1 MVLVL
6 INSRAMR
13 RRRVS
18 AGVLCGA
25 YVLSAAGLILP
36 VASAQFT
43 DSTASV
49 APVASAGA
57 AASAEP
63 VMQLS
68 CRERHLDQFAST
80 YDDLAAAL
88 ASVSDREEADF
99 VASRVALDFILLHRL
114 DRRLKDEQGEQIRDC
129 MIARFVNRCDQ
140 SRQAVCVAM
149 ERLKLEDCFGSSA
162 LEAALELSHLQD
174 GRLSLAR
181 ARELGR
187 RLHLNSAES
196 ELRLLRR
203 VNDRD
208 SAQTIAPLL
217 HCVRS
222 CGRSVDEYLTEYA
235 GAAAESC
242 AADEV
247 AERLEAVQEEMG
259 RVLQELRQRGY
270 YGCRELEDEFR
281 DL

>member
-1 MVLVL
+1 MLLVL
-6 INSRAMR
+6 LNLRAMR

-25 YVLSAAGLILP
+25 YVLSSAGLILP
-36 VASAQFT
+36 VASAE
-43 DSTASV
+43 SAEAA
-49 APVASAGA
+49 APVASAKP
-57 AASAEP
+57 AASEM
-63 VMQLS
+63 VLS
-68 CRERHLDQFAST
+68 CRERYLDQFAST

-114 DRRLKDEQGEQIRDC
+114 DRRLKDEQGEQIRGC

-140 SRQAVCVAM
+140 SRRAVCEAM
-149 ERLKLEDCFGSSA
+149 ERLRLEDCFGSAA
-162 LEAALELSHLQD
+162 LEAALELSQLQD
-174 GRLSLAR
+174 GRLPLAR
-181 ARELGR
+181 AGELGR

-196 ELRLLRR
+196 TLRLLRR
-203 VNDRD
+203 VNNSD

-222 CGRSVDEYLTEYA
+222 CGRSVDEYLAEYA
-235 GAAAESC
+235 GAASVACE
-242 AADEV
+242 ADEV
-247 AERLEAVQEEMG
+247 AERLEAVQGEMG
-259 RVLQELRQRGY
+259 RALQELRQQGY

-281 DL
+281 EP